1 MTIAWGEL
9 DRLVGPPKPERRPA
23 GARFLILPASATRRP
38 GTTPSWSPG
47 RCSTAAVW
55 KVRGQGRK
63 RRRPVLIVERTEN
76 PQWLS
81 NAYLVADE
89 EGGKGVLID
98 GNDDLGPLLERAERD
113 GIEITHIL
121 VTHPH
126 VDHVAGLAEARE
138 KLGGAAARRPR
149 RDRGGARG
157 RRSPR
162 RSPTAR
168 SCSTGG
174 LEIEAIS
181 TPGHAAGH
189 LAFLV
194 DGSDVFTADVL
205 FKGTVGGTMAP
216 GASGFDDLQV
226 LGDAADGAAAGDGRP
241 PRPPRADDDRRGA
254 RRATPSC
261 GSGAAATE
269 TGEEQVTVWGR
280 PATLKLWAPDYD
292 GGNKAWVVFG
302 DTDEE
307 AIVGGSQ
314 VERS

>member
-1 MTIAWGEL
+1 M
-9 DRLVGPPKPERRPA
+9 
-23 GARFLILPASATRRP
+23 
-38 GTTPSWSPG
+38 
-47 RCSTAAVW
+47 
-55 KVRGQGRK
+55 
-63 RRRPVLIVERTEN
+63 IVERTEN

-89 EGGKGVLID
+89 AGGTGVLID
-98 GNDDLGPLLERAERD
+98 GNDDLGPLLERAEKD

-126 VDHVAGLAEARE
+126 ADHIAGLAEAGER
-138 KLGGAAARRPR
+138 LGGVPVVASAEAAAEIEGLEIAEKIA
-149 RDRGGARG
+149 DGE
-157 RRSPR
+157 
-162 RSPTAR
+162 TL
-168 SCSTGG
+168 STGG

-181 TPGHAAGH
+181 TPGHATGH

-194 DGSDVFTADVL
+194 NGTDVFTADVL

-216 GASGFDDLQV
+216 GASGFDDLRSSV
-226 LGDAADGAAAGDGRP
+226 MRLLELPPETVVHPGHREPSTIGEELAGNPFVRIW
-241 PRPPRADDDRRGA
+241 RGEA
-254 RRATPSC
+254 
-261 GSGAAATE
+261 E

-302 DTDEE
+302 DTDEV

>member
-1 MTIAWGEL
+1 
-9 DRLVGPPKPERRPA
+9 
-23 GARFLILPASATRRP
+23 
-38 GTTPSWSPG
+38 
-47 RCSTAAVW
+47 
-55 KVRGQGRK
+55 
-63 RRRPVLIVERTEN
+63 LIVERTEN

-89 EGGKGVLID
+89 ETGKGVLID

-126 VDHVAGLAEARE
+126 LDHVAGLAEARE
-138 KLGGAAARRPR
+138 KLGGPPLVAHAEAAAEL
-149 RDRGGARG
+149 DEEVSQTLADGE
-157 RRSPR
+157 
-162 RSPTAR
+162 TLE
-168 SCSTGG
+168 TGG
-174 LEIEAIS
+174 LEIEAIY

-189 LAFLV
+189 VAFLV
-194 DGSDVFTADVL
+194 NGGDVFTADVL

-216 GASGFDDLQV
+216 GASGFDDLKGSV
-226 LGDAADGAAAGDGRP
+226 MRLMELP
-241 PRPPRADDDRRGA
+241 PQTSVHPGHREPTTIGEELEGNPFVRIWRGQE
-254 RRATPSC
+254 
-261 GSGAAATE
+261 E

-292 GGNKAWVVFG
+292 GGNKAWIVFG
-302 DTDEE
+302 DSGEE